1 MLKSSR
7 LVLLSLKGG
16 ECSNLVNVMFQRNYY
31 FCFVLGVNQL
41 HIYLVVNGP
50 MFMGE

>member
-1 MLKSSR
+1 M
-7 LVLLSLKGG
+7 LLSLKGG
-16 ECSNLVNVMFQRNYY
+16 ECSNLVNVMFQSNYY

-41 HIYLVVNGP
+41 HVLVVNGP

>member
-1 MLKSSR
+1 MLKSSW

-41 HIYLVVNGP
+41 QVLVVNGP
-50 MFMGE
+50 MYMGE